1 MEMKVNV
8 KSVSGKRNRITTVSV
23 HYSREVLSVREL
35 IEETVIYCVNEYN
48 SRMENTELMSALL
61 PAEIADKA
69 AQGKVSFGT
78 IYGENHPDLQ
88 KAQADALEAFS
99 DGAVAVFADDRRL
112 EDEEE
117 ILDLTQI
124 TSLTFIKLVMLAGRM
139 W

>member
-99 DGAVAVFADDRRL
+99 DGVVAVFADDRRL

>member
-23 HYSREVLSVREL
+23 HYSREILSVREL

-69 AQGKVSFGT
+69 AQGKISFGT

-99 DGAVAVFADDRRL
+99 DGVVAVFADDRRL

>member
-23 HYSREVLSVREL
+23 PYNRDAMSVREL
-35 IEETVIYCVNEYN
+35 IEETVNYCVSEYN

-99 DGAVAVFADDRRL
+99 DGVVAVFADDRRL

-124 TSLTFIKLVMLAGRM
+124 TSLTFIKLVMLAGRI

>member
-69 AQGKVSFGT
+69 AQGKISFGT

-99 DGAVAVFADDRRL
+99 DGVVAVFADDRRL

-124 TSLTFIKLVMLAGRM
+124 TSLTFIKLVMLAGRI

>member
-69 AQGKVSFGT
+69 AQGKISFGT

>member
-23 HYSREVLSVREL
+23 HYSREILSVREL

-124 TSLTFIKLVMLAGRM
+124 TSLTFIKLVMLAGRI

>member
-48 SRMENTELMSALL
+48 SRMENTELLSALL

-69 AQGKVSFGT
+69 AQGKISFGT
-78 IYGENHPDLQ
+78 IYGENRADLK
-88 KAQADALEAFS
+88 KAQADALKAFS
-99 DGAVAVFADDRRL
+99 DGVVAVFADDRRL

>member
-69 AQGKVSFGT
+69 AQGKVSLGT

>member
-23 HYSREVLSVREL
+23 HYSREILSVREL

-69 AQGKVSFGT
+69 AQGKISFGT
-78 IYGENHPDLQ
+78 IYGEKHPDLK

-99 DGAVAVFADDRRL
+99 DGVVAVFADDRRL
-112 EDEEE
+112 ENKEE

>member
-69 AQGKVSFGT
+69 AQGKISFGT

-124 TSLTFIKLVMLAGRM
+124 TSLTFIKLVMLAGRI

>member
-23 HYSREVLSVREL
+23 HYSREILSVREL

-69 AQGKVSFGT
+69 AQGKISFGT

>member
-23 HYSREVLSVREL
+23 HYSREILSVREL

-69 AQGKVSFGT
+69 AQGKISFGT

-124 TSLTFIKLVMLAGRM
+124 TSLTFIKLVMLAGRI

>member
-48 SRMENTELMSALL
+48 SRMENTELLSALL

-69 AQGKVSFGT
+69 AQGKISFGT

>member
-35 IEETVIYCVNEYN
+35 IEETVIYCVNEHN

-69 AQGKVSFGT
+69 AQGKISFGT

>member
-23 HYSREVLSVREL
+23 PYSRDNMSVREL
-35 IEETVIYCVNEYN
+35 IEETVNYCVSEYN
-48 SRMENTELMSALL
+48 SRMENTELLSALL
-61 PAEIADKA
+61 PAEISDKA
-69 AQGKVSFGT
+69 AQGKISFGT
-78 IYGENHPDLQ
+78 IYGEKGADLK

-99 DGAVAVFADDRRL
+99 DGVVAVFADERRL

-117 ILDLTQI
+117 ILDLTKI
-124 TSLTFIKLVMLAGRM
+124 KSLTFIKLVMLAGRM

>member
-23 HYSREVLSVREL
+23 PYNRDAMSVREL

-99 DGAVAVFADDRRL
+99 DGVVAVFADDRRL

>member
-23 HYSREVLSVREL
+23 PYSRDAMSVREL
-35 IEETVIYCVNEYN
+35 IEETVNYCVSEYN
-48 SRMENTELMSALL
+48 SRMENTELLSALL

-69 AQGKVSFGT
+69 AQGKISFGT
-78 IYGENHPDLQ
+78 IYGEKHPDLK

-99 DGAVAVFADDRRL
+99 DGIVAVFADDRRL
-112 EDEEE
+112 ENKEE

>member
-23 HYSREVLSVREL
+23 PYNRDAMSVREL
-35 IEETVIYCVNEYN
+35 IEETVNYCVSEYN

-99 DGAVAVFADDRRL
+99 DGVVAVFADDRRL

>member
-69 AQGKVSFGT
+69 AQGKISFGT

-99 DGAVAVFADDRRL
+99 DGVVAVFADDRRL

>member
-23 HYSREVLSVREL
+23 PYNRDAMSVREL
-35 IEETVIYCVNEYN
+35 IEETVNYCVSEYN
-48 SRMENTELMSALL
+48 SRMENTELLSALL
-61 PAEIADKA
+61 SAEIADKA
-69 AQGKVSFGT
+69 AQGKIYFGT
-78 IYGENHPDLQ
+78 IYGEKHPDLK

-99 DGAVAVFADDRRL
+99 DGVVAVFADDRRL
-112 EDEEE
+112 ENKEE

>member
-124 TSLTFIKLVMLAGRM
+124 TSLTFIKLVMLAGRI

>member
-99 DGAVAVFADDRRL
+99 DGVVAVFADDRRL

-124 TSLTFIKLVMLAGRM
+124 TSLTFIKLVMLAGRI

>member
-23 HYSREVLSVREL
+23 HYSREILSVREL

-99 DGAVAVFADDRRL
+99 DGVVAVFADDRRL

>member
-23 HYSREVLSVREL
+23 PYSRDNMSVREL
-35 IEETVIYCVNEYN
+35 IEETVNYCVSEYN
-48 SRMENTELMSALL
+48 SRMENTELLSALL
-61 PAEIADKA
+61 PAEISDKA
-69 AQGKVSFGT
+69 AQGKISFGT
-78 IYGENHPDLQ
+78 IYGEKCADLK

-99 DGAVAVFADDRRL
+99 DGVVAVFTDERRL

-117 ILDLTQI
+117 ILDLTNI
-124 TSLTFIKLVMLAGRM
+124 KSLTFIKLVMLAGRM